1 MRSRI
6 LLAALVVLTLPSCH
20 PSGETARTP
29 VHLGPEIRRL
39 AEEYLALHHEP
50 FTLELTLGGE
60 GQSRAEE
67 AEALLGLIR
76 EISPGATVVKRDFST
91 RPDSKRLGVNH
102 GPVLE
107 MKGRAPGVLR
117 YYGFPERK
125 EIRPFLDGIL
135 TATGRTTSI
144 PHDVESYMKDLSD
157 EVLIRIF
164 TTPD

>member
-1 MRSRI
+1 MRSGII
-6 LLAALVVLTLPSCH
+6 LTAAIALFLPSCN

-39 AEEYLALHHEP
+39 AEEYLAPHQEP

-60 GQSRAEE
+60 GQSKAEE

-125 EIRPFLDGIL
+125 EIRPFLEGIL
-135 TATGRTTSI
+135 TATGKAASI
-144 PHDVESYMKDLSD
+144 PHDVESYMKNLRD